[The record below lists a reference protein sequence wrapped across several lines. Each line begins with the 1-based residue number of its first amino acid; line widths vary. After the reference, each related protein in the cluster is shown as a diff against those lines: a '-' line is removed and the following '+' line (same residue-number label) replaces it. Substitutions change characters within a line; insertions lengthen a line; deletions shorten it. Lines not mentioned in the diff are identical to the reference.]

1 MGKVKDDAPA
11 KAGKAA
17 PKGVATSK
25 GGGRIGAFLENLL
38 RSDLYKPRQGARAR
52 TWTAVALGVLA
63 AVGLWRLYEVLLDS
77 YGPATRAGIVGGLAA
92 VLGWTIYRVVNFPPF
107 ADFLGD
113 TQAEMNKVSW
123 TSKEDLYRA
132 TMVVLTTV
140 LLMSIFL
147 FTVDQIWVT
156 LLKFIGVLHITPST
170 PEG

>member
-11 KAGKAA
+11 KAGKPA
-17 PKGVATSK
+17 PKGAATR
-25 GGGRIGAFLENLL
+25 GGGRIMPFLENLL
-38 RSDLYKPRQGARAR
+38 RSDIYKPRQGARAR
-52 TWTAVALGVLA
+52 TWTAVALGVLT
-63 AVGLWRLYEVLLDS
+63 AVGLLRLNEVLDES
-77 YGPATRAGIVGGLAA
+77 YGRATRAGLVGGLAV
-92 VLGWTIYRVVNFPPF
+92 VLGWLIYRVVNFSPF

-147 FTVDQIWVT
+147 FTVDQVWVT